1 MRKKLVGRCGL
12 YCGECEVRAA
22 YVSGDEKLI
31 AGVAEKL
38 GVRPNEIHCE
48 GCLELTEKCWG
59 SGCEIV
65 ACIESRGFKH
75 CVQCPDI
82 DDCTK
87 FARLNTKCGGAVR
100 LNIRQIRSW
109 GFERWLAFKEG
120 EGVENGKSKTQG
132 EKHLGGQPEREK
144 PK

>member
-22 YVSGDEKLI
+22 YVSGDKKLI

-38 GVRPNEIHCE
+38 GARPNEIRCE

-59 SGCEIV
+59 NGCEII

-87 FARLNTKCGGAVR
+87 FARLNTKYGGAVR

-109 GFERWLAFKEG
+109 GFERWLAYKEG
-120 EGVENGKSKTQG
+120 EEVEGGKSETQS